1 VLVLSKADPG
11 RTKVVLSE
19 VYRPQEL
26 KLAAETWKSGP
37 KNLPHVSL
45 FIPGKKGGPVV
56 DRGVFPPFPSEV
68 MRCLNTHWIRNLE
81 ESSRVPMCS
90 LSDVHR
96 AMVRSDQ
103 EALKNILG
111 LTVRKASSLLVP
123 LGGAQH
129 AGTETKVKVQAK
141 IDGLTAIALLGIL
154 LLKSDRVKEVYMKD
168 VSYGIGR
175 LLSLADRL
183 HALYSEEVRKGVLPS
198 QLIGNALM
206 STALEQPKM
215 ALDLLGRRIL
225 PYQAWAR
232 TTNGG
237 KAGLA
242 RWFLNEIGGVCEGIK
257 AVGIPDRTTE
267 MDRAEM
273 LIGYLAKEEKKQEEV
288 AS

>member
-1 VLVLSKADPG
+1 
-11 RTKVVLSE
+11 
-19 VYRPQEL
+19 
-26 KLAAETWKSGP
+26 
-37 KNLPHVSL
+37 
-45 FIPGKKGGPVV
+45 
-56 DRGVFPPFPSEV
+56 
-68 MRCLNTHWIRNLE
+68 
-81 ESSRVPMCS
+81 MCS